1 MFSRKSNTV
10 KRDARAAD
18 HNMVLFPQKEIV
30 LRGLIGFIEE
40 LFSLCNFNY
49 RLLRRGF
56 QKKKGR
62 SAVTTH
68 CHPTGVPS
76 WLPIVHFFH
85 RLISLFA
92 LFFSPFSPPALL
104 PNLAALWRNKIF
116 ILIALQSWTFSG
128 LLLGFSP
135 SCNCM
140 HPSFPYASCK
150 LWKFVSRAAI
160 V

>member
-10 KRDARAAD
+10 KRDAQAAD

-30 LRGLIGFIEE
+30 LRGLIGLIEE
-40 LFSLCNFNY
+40 SFSFGNFNY
-49 RLLRRGF
+49 RLLRRGI

-104 PNLAALWRNKIF
+104 P
-116 ILIALQSWTFSG
+116 QSCGFVEEQNFHSHCTPKLDVLRSPFG
-128 LLLGFSP
+128 FLTLL
-135 SCNCM
+135 
-140 HPSFPYASCK
+140 
-150 LWKFVSRAAI
+150 
-160 V
+160 